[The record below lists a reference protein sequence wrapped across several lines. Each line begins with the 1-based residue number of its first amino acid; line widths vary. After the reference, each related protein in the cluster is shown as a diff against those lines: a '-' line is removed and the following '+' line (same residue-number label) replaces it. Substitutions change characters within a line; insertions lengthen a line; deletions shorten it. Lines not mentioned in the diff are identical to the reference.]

1 MMKNKIILNWMPPAM
16 IELPSPAM
24 SILKRYLENHGLD
37 VEIIYW
43 NLLLHDLQKD
53 FIWNPH
59 HTLNDKESLYL
70 FYNYI
75 AIKRKDKSVQN
86 HIKIILQSIKPQYRN
101 ISPDFYDNHM
111 QEYADKF
118 ETEVKRKLTS
128 CDFTSVLLWGMS
140 VNLYQWICSSIIGE
154 MLKATAPK
162 VPIAVGGIGTK
173 EAAHAYMESFPQFNF
188 ALWGEGENPLYLLAY
203 TLQNKLENYNTL
215 PNLFYREEDRIRQS
229 PVSNRLF
236 IDLSDSSVRPDFTE
250 YFTQLQQMPWK
261 DEIQPAL
268 PIESSRGCH
277 WNRCHFCYLNMGYK
291 YRTKPTQTVI
301 TELEEDMKLHNI
313 YKFQF
318 VDNDVIGKD
327 LDSYENLLDKLIEL
341 KDEYPE
347 FTIILAEIVTKG
359 IHERIIKKMSL
370 AGYIHVQIGYES
382 LSDNLLKRIEKKN
395 SFASNLLF
403 IKFADL
409 FNIHVGGANIIRNLL
424 EETDNDISE
433 CIENLHFL
441 RFLLKKN
448 GFHHNHT
455 VLGISHA
462 SRYYKNIIQNPGAAF
477 NWKKETDNFLL
488 IPKNYLFNNDKENHI
503 IELIKKEYNI
513 LWDYFANLEKHYI
526 QNSYEYNLIR
536 KNKYTINYIEY
547 YNGEEINKI
556 EFNQDSIEWKILQ
569 LCNSEVKS
577 ISNLQKVFEHTSD
590 KNDLIEIL
598 NALKEESLIYYNKD
612 YSEIITIIH
621 THITL

>member
-1 MMKNKIILNWMPPAM
+1 MKNKIILNWMPPAM

-24 SILKRYLENHGLD
+24 SILKRYLENHGFD

-128 CDFTSVLLWGMS
+128 YDFTPVLLWGMS

-154 MLKATAPK
+154 MLKEIAPQ
-162 VPIAVGGIGTK
+162 VPITVGGIGTK
-173 EAAHAYMESFPQFNF
+173 EAAQAYMESFPQFNF
-188 ALWGEGENPLYLLAY
+188 ALWGEGENPLYLLAC

-215 PNLFYREEDRIRQS
+215 PNLFYREEGRIRQS

-250 YFTQLQQMPWK
+250 YFTQLYQMPWK
-261 DEIQPAL
+261 DEIQPVL

-301 TELEEDMKLHNI
+301 TELEEDMKLHNVH
-313 YKFQF
+313 KFQF

-359 IHERIIKKMSL
+359 IHERIIKKISL

-382 LSDNLLKRIEKKN
+382 LSDNLLKRIKKKN

-462 SRYYKNIIQNPGAAF
+462 SRYYKNIIQNPELAF
-477 NWKKETDNFLL
+477 NWKNETDKFLL

-503 IELIKKEYNI
+503 IELIKKGYNI

-526 QNSYEYNLIR
+526 QNSYEYYLIR

-569 LCNSEVKS
+569 FCNSEVKS

-590 KNDLIEIL
+590 KNDLIKIL

-612 YSEIITIIH
+612 YSEIITIVH

>member
-1 MMKNKIILNWMPPAM
+1 M

-24 SILKRYLENHGLD
+24 SILKRYLENHGFN

-75 AIKRKDKSVQN
+75 AIRRKDKSVQN

-118 ETEVKRKLTS
+118 ETEVKRKLSS
-128 CDFTSVLLWGMS
+128 CDFTPVLLWGMS

-154 MLKATAPK
+154 ILKEIAPK

-173 EAAHAYMESFPQFNF
+173 EAAKAYMESFPQFNF
-188 ALWGEGENPLYLLAY
+188 ALWGEGENPLYLLAC
-203 TLQNKLENYNTL
+203 TLQNELENYNTL
-215 PNLFYREEDRIRQS
+215 PNLFYREKDRIRQS
-229 PVSNRLF
+229 LVSNRLF

-250 YFTQLQQMPWK
+250 YFTQLHQMPWK

-291 YRTKPTQTVI
+291 YRTKPTQTII

-382 LSDNLLKRIEKKN
+382 LSDNLLKQIEKKN

-424 EETDNDISE
+424 EETDNNISE

-441 RFLLKKN
+441 RFLLKKD

-455 VLGISHA
+455 VLAISHA
-462 SRYYKNIIQNPGAAF
+462 SKYYNKIIQDPESIFKWRNGT
-477 NWKKETDNFLL
+477 EHLQL

-503 IELIKKEYNI
+503 TELIKKGYNK
-513 LWDYFANLEKHYI
+513 LWDYFVILEKHYI
-526 QNSYEYNLIR
+526 QSSYKYHLIK

-547 YNGEEINKI
+547 YNGEEINKV
-556 EFNQDSIEWKILQ
+556 EFNQDSPEWKILQ
-569 LCNSEVKS
+569 FCNSNVKS
-577 ISNLQKVFEHTSD
+577 ISNLQEVFGYISD
-590 KNDLIEIL
+590 KDKLIKIL
-598 NALKEESLIYYNKD
+598 DALKSECLIYCNKE
-612 YSEIITIIH
+612 YSEIITIIN
-621 THITL
+621 THIIL

>member
-1 MMKNKIILNWMPPAM
+1 MKNKIILNWMPPAM

-24 SILKRYLENHGLD
+24 SILKRYLENHGFD

-128 CDFTSVLLWGMS
+128 YDFTPVLLWGMS

-154 MLKATAPK
+154 MLKEIAPQ
-162 VPIAVGGIGTK
+162 VPITVGGIGTK
-173 EAAHAYMESFPQFNF
+173 EAAQAYMESFPKFNF
-188 ALWGEGENPLYLLAY
+188 ALWGEGENPLYLLAC

-215 PNLFYREEDRIRQS
+215 PNLFYREEGRIRQS

-250 YFTQLQQMPWK
+250 YFTQLHQMPWK

-301 TELEEDMKLHNI
+301 TELEEDMKLHNVH
-313 YKFQF
+313 KFQF

-441 RFLLKKN
+441 RFFLAYNKL
-448 GFHHNHT
+448 NHT
-455 VLGISHA
+455 HTQLGITHN
-462 SRYYKNIIQNPGAAF
+462 SRYYKTIKQIETTFAQ
-477 NWKKETDNFLL
+477 WKEGNYILKL
-488 IPKNYLFNNDKENHI
+488 IPDQYLKNNDEYFFILERLKGSSNPLWEYFQKIEQNYLNNIYEYG
-503 IELIKKEYNI
+503 LIKK
-513 LWDYFANLEKHYI
+513 D
-526 QNSYEYNLIR
+526 
-536 KNKYTINYIEY
+536 KNTIVYIEY
-547 YNGEEINKI
+547 YNKVEINRL
-556 EFNQDSIEWKILQ
+556 EFENSSYDWQILSA
-569 LCNSEVKS
+569 CNKEVQT
-577 ISNLQKVFEHTSD
+577 LQGLYSACSQGITTIQIVD
-590 KNDLIEIL
+590 IL
-598 NALKEESLIYYNKD
+598 KALKGENLIYYNND
-612 YSEIITIIH
+612 YSEIISILNTNIIK
-621 THITL
+621 